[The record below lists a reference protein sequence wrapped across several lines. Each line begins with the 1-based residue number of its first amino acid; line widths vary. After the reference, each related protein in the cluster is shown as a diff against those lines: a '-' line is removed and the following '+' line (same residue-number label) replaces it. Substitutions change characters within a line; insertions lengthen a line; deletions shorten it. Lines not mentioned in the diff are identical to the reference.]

1 MMEIQ
6 SYSTPR
12 TVLYDDTKLSSY
24 FWQGQRL
31 NLGPQTGKPG
41 KSSPVELQAQPL
53 TLF

>member
-12 TVLYDDTKLSSY
+12 TVLYDDTKLSY
-24 FWQGQRL
+24 FWQEQRL
-31 NLGPQTGKPG
+31 NLGPQTGKRG
-41 KSSPVELQAQPL
+41 KCCPVELQAQPL